1 MRGVSNEWCGRNVEE
16 ISGRRP
22 CRRAGGPDESKLV
35 VGKWVDGLG
44 PTLGTTRQA
53 SASLRH
59 STRGYAQSAPLGT
72 IPVKVRWPFELVMV
86 VERK

>member
-16 ISGRRP
+16 ICGKRP
-22 CRRAGGPDESKLV
+22 CRRAEGPDESRLV
-35 VGKWVDGLG
+35 VGRWVDGLG
-44 PTLGTTRQA
+44 PTLETTRQV

-59 STRGYAQSAPLGT
+59 STIGYAQSAPLGT
-72 IPVKVRWPFELVMV
+72 SPVKVQWPFEVMMV